1 VLCKRLLRM
10 PSSHYSIPILIVTK
24 SGEIKIKIN
33 HRLSSDC
40 SEQLFFQVF
49 CGVLMRDQIQ

>member
-1 VLCKRLLRM
+1 M